1 MEFILWILE
10 KGHLE
15 IIRKSWYGLIFF
27 SVLSIIT
34 VGTAMFSM

>member
-15 IIRKSWYGLIFF
+15 IIRKSWYLEFPQNVI
-27 SVLSIIT
+27 LK
-34 VGTAMFSM
+34 

>member
-27 SVLSIIT
+27 TELSIIK
-34 VGTAMFSM
+34 VGTEMFSM

>member
-27 SVLSIIT
+27 TELSIINE
-34 VGTAMFSM
+34 GTAMSSM